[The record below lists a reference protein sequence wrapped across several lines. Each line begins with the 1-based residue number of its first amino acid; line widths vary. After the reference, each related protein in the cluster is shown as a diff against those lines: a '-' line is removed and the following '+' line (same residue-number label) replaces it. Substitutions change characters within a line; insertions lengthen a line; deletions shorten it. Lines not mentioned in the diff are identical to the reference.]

1 MLAGGKRSECA
12 LGDWRG
18 LPMLVL
24 AATMMLCAPT
34 SAAPTHPLDP
44 LGAEE
49 LLTARQI
56 LTRSG
61 RFSADASFAWLQL
74 AEPPKR
80 IVTEFTGGT
89 EFPRKASV
97 DVIDYGKRKTFHA
110 IVDLRAN
117 AIASLVDL
125 GPLQPGLTDRDSTI
139 ARDVIDADPKVRDA
153 LLKRGFVIPGKTS
166 DAVDLRY
173 MSIGIDRSLDHMTN
187 RLMRILFSSD
197 AGGKTA
203 TSPSLNGLM
212 AIVDLFAR
220 RVVKLSDNPGAPPAD
235 VPHDPFDAKL
245 RQQPMPP
252 DAAPARTGTRNV
264 TVDGQL
270 LRWGNWRLRY
280 GFNPREGL
288 VLYQIGF
295 SDNGRIRSILH
306 RASVSEILT
315 AYADPS
321 ESWSWMQIFDE
332 ASFGLGHLSIP
343 AQPGRG
349 VPSRALTLSPLLP
362 DDSEP
367 HFSARQPD
375 RIYVYERDAGNLM
388 FHRDGDRTIHLRAT
402 ELVIGSFVSLGS
414 YTYGLNWV
422 FRPDGS
428 FAFEVE
434 LLGVIVTRFV
444 DDSGC
449 TTCQALLKGPEPD
462 GRGRTVESAGG
473 DRYGGSVHSRL
484 VGIGH
489 QHWFNLRL
497 DFDIDGS
504 ANAAMESNVRRLVRP
519 GNNSTNGAP
528 FTVRHTVF
536 GTAAEARRDINH
548 ETSRTWTV
556 FNPSAARRTGRRNGY
571 TLVPMGG
578 TTSAFPRTRRHE
590 PVGFTVHHLWA
601 TPYRDGQLYAAGRYP
616 GQAKPGYADALH
628 FYADNAAIYDRDIVF
643 WYSMG
648 DTHVPRPEDFPL
660 MSGKT
665 MSVVFQPDGFFE
677 RNPALNAVDINDNSP
692 AAKQP

>member
-1 MLAGGKRSECA
+1 
-12 LGDWRG
+12 
-18 LPMLVL
+18 V
-24 AATMMLCAPT
+24 
-34 SAAPTHPLDP
+34 
-44 LGAEE
+44 
-49 LLTARQI
+49 
-56 LTRSG
+56 
-61 RFSADASFAWLQL
+61 
-74 AEPPKR
+74 
-80 IVTEFTGGT
+80 
-89 EFPRKASV
+89 
-97 DVIDYGKRKTFHA
+97 
-110 IVDLRAN
+110 
-117 AIASLVDL
+117 
-125 GPLQPGLTDRDSTI
+125 
-139 ARDVIDADPKVRDA
+139 VR
-153 LLKRGFVIPGKTS
+153 
-166 DAVDLRY
+166 
-173 MSIGIDRSLDHMTN
+173 
-187 RLMRILFSSD
+187 
-197 AGGKTA
+197 
-203 TSPSLNGLM
+203 
-212 AIVDLFAR
+212 
-220 RVVKLSDNPGAPPAD
+220 LSDNPGAPPAR

-245 RQQPMPP
+245 RKQPVQP
-252 DAAPARTGTRNV
+252 APVQARTGTQNV

-270 LRWGNWRLRY
+270 LIWGNWRLRY
-280 GFNPREGL
+280 GFNLREGL

-295 SDNGRIRSILH
+295 RENGRIRSILH

-332 ASFGLGHLSIP
+332 ASFGLGYLSIP

-349 VPSRALTLSPLLP
+349 VPTGALTLSPLLP

-367 HFSARQPD
+367 HFSSRQPD

-388 FHRDGDRTIHLRAT
+388 FHRDDDRTIHLRAT

-434 LLGVIVTRFV
+434 LLGVIVTRFIG
-444 DDSGC
+444 DSDC
-449 TTCQALLKGPEPD
+449 ATCKALLKGPEPD
-462 GRGRTVESAGG
+462 GRSRTVESAGG

-504 ANAAMESNVRRLVRP
+504 ANAVTESNIRQLARP
-519 GNNSTNGAP
+519 GSNNTNGAP

-556 FNPSAARRTGRRNGY
+556 FNPSVASRTGRRNGY

-601 TPYRDGQLYAAGRYP
+601 TPYRDGQHYAAGSYP
-616 GQAKPGYADALH
+616 GQAKPGYTDTLH
-628 FYADNAAIYDRDIVF
+628 FYADNAPIHDRDIVL

-660 MSGKT
+660 MSGKK

-677 RNPALNAVDINDNSP
+677 RNPALNAADVNSNP
-692 AAKQP
+692 PDTQQP